1 MIILQ
6 PTSSS
11 AVAIGSGSR
20 KRKLSDP
27 WSPQPLKRA
36 RVAKRARAKS
46 IEDYKTHSDVV
57 DGVSQ
62 SALLQAPY
70 WLSSAPYWLTSPHAP
85 MAE

>member
-11 AVAIGSGSR
+11 AVAAEPHIGSGSR

-46 IEDYKTHSDVV
+46 IKDYKTHSDVV

-70 WLSSAPYWLTSPHAP
+70 
-85 MAE
+85 